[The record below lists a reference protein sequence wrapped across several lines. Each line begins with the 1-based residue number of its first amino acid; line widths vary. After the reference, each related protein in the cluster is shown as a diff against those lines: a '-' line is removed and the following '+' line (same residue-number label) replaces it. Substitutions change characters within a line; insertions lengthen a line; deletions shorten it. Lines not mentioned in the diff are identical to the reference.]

1 MKMLSATQQTQEE
14 IERTKHQLAF
24 EVERVRQESDMKVSV
39 RTCLS
44 SLELKQHPKTDCNM
58 LSCCFSLKN
67 RGLIWIS

>member
-44 SLELKQHPKTDCNM
+44 SLELKKHPKTDCNVI
-58 LSCCFSLKN
+58 LL
-67 RGLIWIS
+67 L